1 MTKLWKATG
10 DDLELE
16 ELTEP
21 ARILR
26 QGGLIAFP
34 TETVYGLGADARQ
47 TDAVNKIFMAKGR
60 PSDNPL
66 IVHIANRS
74 QMAELAAPP
83 DGTVSRLLDL
93 FWPGPLTVVLP
104 IIPGVLSPLVTAGLS
119 TVGLRMP
126 DHPVALQLLRAAG
139 CPVAAPSANSS
150 GRPSPTTAAHV
161 YDDLADRI
169 DGIVDGGATGVG
181 LESTVVEYTAP
192 NGDGGGV
199 LHILRPGGVSAE
211 QLIMAL
217 PGIEVRES
225 SVHPDSSLAPRA
237 PGMKYAHY
245 APRGAMTLVQGSA
258 PEQVLARLQRELDQA
273 HARGE
278 RTGVLTYREHADAL
292 RADTVVACGSLGDL
306 ESVAHGLYAAL
317 RQFDEAG
324 ADFIVAEACPES
336 GIGAAIM
343 NRLRKAAANRIIHV

>member
-169 DGIVDGGATGVG
+169 DGIVDGGYRRWSGIY
-181 LESTVVEYTAP
+181 SRRIY
-192 NGDGGGV
+192 
-199 LHILRPGGVSAE
+199 SAE
-211 QLIMAL
+211 R
-217 PGIEVRES
+217 GWRR
-225 SVHPDSSLAPRA
+225 RA
-237 PGMKYAHY
+237 SYFA
-245 APRGAMTLVQGSA
+245 
-258 PEQVLARLQRELDQA
+258 ARW
-273 HARGE
+273 
-278 RTGVLTYREHADAL
+278 
-292 RADTVVACGSLGDL
+292 C
-306 ESVAHGLYAAL
+306 
-317 RQFDEAG
+317 
-324 ADFIVAEACPES
+324 
-336 GIGAAIM
+336 IG
-343 NRLRKAAANRIIHV
+343 